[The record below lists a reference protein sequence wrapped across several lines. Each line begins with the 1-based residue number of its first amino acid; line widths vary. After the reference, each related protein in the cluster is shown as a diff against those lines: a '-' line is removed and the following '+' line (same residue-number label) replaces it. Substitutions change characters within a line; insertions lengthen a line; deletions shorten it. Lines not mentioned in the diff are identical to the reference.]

1 MKYFFSQ
8 SGFEAVERPNSSV
21 SRSGPVKSLR
31 SNKSSVQSMR
41 SSLLESIPPERIGL
55 SGEYD
60 HYGLAKRV
68 KLALQQEVGNEL
80 VDRLQITQRGR
91 VVIIVGAIASPQIT
105 AQIEEIALSI
115 EGAAFVE
122 IYHSS
127 SNSELTP
134 IQIDAA

>member
-1 MKYFFSQ
+1 MKYFFHQ
-8 SGFEAVERPNSSV
+8 SGFEAVERSNRSV
-21 SRSGPVKSLR
+21 SQSGSVTALR

-41 SSLLESIPPERIGL
+41 SSLLESLPPERIGL

-68 KLALQQEVGNEL
+68 KLALQQDVGKEL

-91 VVIIVGAIASPQIT
+91 VVIIVGTIASPQIT
-105 AQIEEIALSI
+105 AQVEEIALST

-127 SNSELTP
+127 SSELKP